1 MASGL
6 DRQKKAVAAGY
17 WPLYRYDPRR
27 AVRGQAPLELDSGAP
42 SIPLAE
48 YMAGESRFRITA
60 EANPARYAELV
71 ALAERRVASRF
82 EELKRLAS
90 TGE

>member
-1 MASGL
+1 M
-6 DRQKKAVAAGY
+6 AAGY

-27 AVRGQAPLELDSGAP
+27 SAVGETPLELDCADP
-42 SIPLAE
+42 SLPLAE

-60 EANPARYAELV
+60 EADPARYAELV